1 MNLNIDNFSLTNR
14 NLTLKKISELNELT
28 LKYGL
33 KLTDKE
39 INNLIDHK
47 NNILKEIGRVEILD
61 NTLENLIYEFCDSNY
76 IDSENYYQILYE
88 LTNIFYI
95 YQNEFCHKL
104 TDEQIIKYLKFN
116 FENNCASSIELL
128 ESVYFEDL
136 KNKLSNG
143 LNDE

>member
-1 MNLNIDNFSLTNR
+1 MNFNIDNFSFTNR
-14 NLTLKKISELNELT
+14 NLTLKKVSELNELT

-39 INNLIDHK
+39 INNLIDYK

-76 IDSENYYQILYE
+76 IDSENYYQTLYD
-88 LTNIFYI
+88 LTNIFYT

-104 TDEQIIKYLKFN
+104 TDEQIIKYLKVN

>member
-1 MNLNIDNFSLTNR
+1 MNINIDNFLFTNR
-14 NLTLKKISELNELT
+14 NLTLKNLSELNELT

-76 IDSENYYQILYE
+76 IDSENYYQTLYD
-88 LTNIFYI
+88 LTNIFYT
-95 YQNEFCHKL
+95 YQNEFCYKL
-104 TDEQIIKYLKFN
+104 TDEQIIKYLKMN